1 MKKIFASILAVAM
14 SMSMYASIT
23 SNIRLTLVSESEY
36 EAYVELKA
44 GSDYSSFDPTKCSTY
59 FDNLSNTKNIG
70 MYAIY
75 ESANYSNLA
84 AAQFMNVPLVVVTSR
99 EAAAKQNY
107 WLYVDVLGGAA
118 QNIETL
124 TITDL
129 RAEGGAKT
137 VAMTDALTD
146 GLALEFSL
154 DEETAY
160 TEGTN
165 SVIANRFVINYDQST
180 YAVTSVTT
188 NEDGW
193 ASFAYTAD
201 VAPAD
206 PSLAVYKGALNNS
219 DPENPAIVLT
229 AVTTGIPAGEGVFV
243 LGEPLTTYY
252 FSATTA
258 TAFSGNDLVGCTA
271 ATDPAGISDAI
282 YTLRNV
288 GGVTGL
294 YNYVGTAAIPAGK
307 AYLPIPVSGSN
318 PAPAR
323 VRMVIN
329 GAQGIEEVQ
338 GDKEPCTK
346 FIENGQI
353 FIMHKGTKYNVQGQ
367 IVK

>member
-1 MKKIFASILAVAM
+1 MKKILSLCVAAVAALTM
-14 SMSMYASIT
+14 TAQDIAVNIKLVAQSGGESTLLLASGNGV
-23 SNIRLTLVSESEY
+23 SSADNATLV
-36 EAYVELKA
+36 APLANTDNVAIYVQDDDRYSIFATDGAFVNLPVSFITDRTANQSYTLHFEDVLA
-44 GSDYSSFDPTKCSTY
+44 GSGTGS
-59 FDNLSNTKNIG
+59 
-70 MYAIY
+70 
-75 ESANYSNLA
+75 
-84 AAQFMNVPLVVVTSR
+84 
-99 EAAAKQNY
+99 
-107 WLYVDVLGGAA
+107 
-118 QNIETL
+118 L
-124 TITDL
+124 TIKDL
-129 RAEGGAKT
+129 VTGDLQTIVDGESYGPFVVNTTNAPGY
-137 VAMTDALTD
+137 VA
-146 GLALEFSL
+146 
-154 DEETAY
+154 
-160 TEGTN
+160 GTN

-243 LGEPLTTYY
+243 HGAPLTTYN

-288 GGVTGL
+288 GGVTAL
-294 YNYVGTAAIPAGK
+294 YHYEGTAAIPAGK
-307 AYLPIPVSGSN
+307 AYLPIPVGSN
-318 PAPAR
+318 PAPQR

-329 GAQGIEEVQ
+329 EAQGMENVKVESV
-338 GDKEPCTK
+338 KAEK
-346 FIENGQI
+346 FVENGQI
-353 FIMHKGTKYNVQGQ
+353 LIKRGNEVYNLQGQ